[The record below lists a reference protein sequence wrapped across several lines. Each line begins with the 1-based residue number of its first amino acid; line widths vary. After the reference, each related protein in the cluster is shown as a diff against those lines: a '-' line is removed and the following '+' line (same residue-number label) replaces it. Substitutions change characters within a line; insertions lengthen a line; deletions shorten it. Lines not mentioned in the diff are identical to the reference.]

1 VLSDAQDADAPAGQ
15 GGRQTPQQQAAH
27 AMNVNVSGNAGT
39 STTTPPAGAL
49 IKESSDRAFKAD
61 VIDASLEAPVL
72 VDFWAPWCG
81 PCRQLTPSLEKVV
94 NEKGG
99 KVRLVKIN
107 IDDNPAV
114 AGQLGIQS
122 IPAVFAFAGG
132 RPVDA
137 FLGAIPE
144 SEVRRFADK
153 VIAQAP
159 APANGAGGLEA
170 DIKLALEQA
179 AEAARAGD
187 LGRAAQL
194 YGLVLQHAP
203 DNAPAL
209 IGMARV
215 YLSAGEAEQAQAT
228 LDMVSEAER
237 KGEDYTSLVAA
248 LKLKTEA
255 ASLSGAAALEA
266 KLAAN
271 PDDHQARYD
280 LAVVLNA
287 EGRREAAAEALLA
300 LMRRDRT
307 WNEDGARKKLL
318 EFFEAWG
325 PKDPATLRGRRLL
338 SGLLFS

>member
-1 VLSDAQDADAPAGQ
+1 
-15 GGRQTPQQQAAH
+15 
-27 AMNVNVSGNAGT
+27 MNVNVSGAAANP
-39 STTTPPAGAL
+39 PPADL
-49 IKESSDRAFKAD
+49 IRESSDRAFRAD
-61 VIDASLEAPVL
+61 VIDASLEAPVM

-99 KVRLVKIN
+99 KIRLVKIN
-107 IDDNPAV
+107 IDENPSI

-153 VIAQAP
+153 VIAAAP
-159 APANGAGGLEA
+159 AGRPAAGSLEEQ
-170 DIKLALEQA
+170 IGEALSA
-179 AEAARAGD
+179 AEEAFKAGD
-187 LGRAAQL
+187 LGQAAQI
-194 YGLVLQHAP
+194 YGMVLQHAP
-203 DNAPAL
+203 ENAKAL
-209 IGMARV
+209 IGMSRV
-215 YLSAGEAEQAQAT
+215 YLEAGEIEQAQAT
-228 LDMVSEAER
+228 FDMVPEAER
-237 KGEDYTSLVAA
+237 KGEDYQSLAAA
-248 LKLKTEA
+248 LKLKSEA
-255 ASLSGAAALEA
+255 ADLSGTAALEA
-266 KLAAN
+266 QVAAN
-271 PDDHQARYD
+271 PDDHRARYD

-287 EGRREAAAEALLA
+287 KGRREEAAEALIA

-307 WNEDGARKKLL
+307 WNDDGARRKLL